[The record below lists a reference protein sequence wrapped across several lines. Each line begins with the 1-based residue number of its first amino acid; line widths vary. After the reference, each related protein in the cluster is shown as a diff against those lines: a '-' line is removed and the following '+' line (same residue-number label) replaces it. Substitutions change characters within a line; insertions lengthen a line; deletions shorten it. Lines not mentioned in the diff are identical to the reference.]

1 MIKPL
6 LFDST
11 HLIIILVI
19 DAQHN
24 TNFPFD
30 FIISYILTF
39 RNGTLWYKL
48 NSCYSIIYKTR
59 KSQLK
64 F

>member
-24 TNFPFD
+24 TNFPLD

-48 NSCYSIIYKTR
+48 NLCYSR
-59 KSQLK
+59 L
-64 F
+64 

>member
-24 TNFPFD
+24 TNLPFD

-39 RNGTLWYKL
+39 RNGTLWYKVEFVL
-48 NSCYSIIYKTR
+48 
-59 KSQLK
+59 
-64 F
+64 

>member
-30 FIISYILTF
+30 FIKFLTF
-39 RNGTLWYKL
+39 LLLGMVLYGI
-48 NSCYSIIYKTR
+48 S
-59 KSQLK
+59 
-64 F
+64 

>member
-1 MIKPL
+1 MIKLL

-30 FIISYILTF
+30 FIISYILTCM
-39 RNGTLWYKL
+39 NGTLWYKL
-48 NSCYSIIYKTR
+48 NLCYSIIMYIKHV
-59 KSQLK
+59 KAN
-64 F
+64 